1 MRDDDVAKPAHPPTI
16 IDVAAKAGVSRATAS
31 RALGRYGR
39 TSDAT
44 IAKVEAA
51 ANSLGYRPNE
61 LARAMRVG
69 VTKTIGLV
77 IIADFT
83 NAFFDRVTKAIVDE
97 AKLHGYQVLITNTDE
112 DTEIERQAVE
122 TLLEKQMDGLIVV
135 PSLSPDYKH
144 LSPAQ
149 LGGRPIVLIDR
160 RVDHP
165 PLTSITTDD
174 FAGTREAVR
183 HAISLGHK
191 RLGFLISASSVEG
204 VTDHRPAELISTVHD
219 RTEGF
224 LQGAADGG
232 IRRTSQH
239 WIFCEDKPKS
249 SEAAVASLLDR
260 PNPPTVI
267 FTSNNDMAL
276 AVLKV
281 AGNRRL
287 TIGSDLSLVTVDD
300 SQWAAAIVPG
310 ITVVAR
316 PVEEIG
322 RLAVVKL
329 LAEIS
334 DPGQTI
340 EVTVLQTELIAR
352 DSVANLY
359 LKDFRPS

>member
-1 MRDDDVAKPAHPPTI
+1 MKDDEVSKSDHLPTI
-16 IDVAAKAGVSRATAS
+16 VDVAAEAGVSRATAS

-39 TSDAT
+39 ISEAT

-51 ANSLGYRPNE
+51 AHALGYRPNE

-97 AKLHGYQVLITNTDE
+97 AKVHGYQVLITNTDE
-112 DTEIERQAVE
+112 DPEIERQAVE
-122 TLLEKQMDGLIVV
+122 TLLEKQVDGLILV
-135 PSLSPDYKH
+135 PSLSPNYDH
-144 LSPAQ
+144 LRPSR
-149 LGGRPIVLIDR
+149 LGGRPLVLIDR
-160 RVDHP
+160 RVDQP

-174 FAGTREAVR
+174 FAGTRDALR

-191 RLGFLISASSVEG
+191 RLGFLISASSVKG
-204 VTDHRPAELISTVHD
+204 VTDHRPAELISTVQD

-224 LQGAADGG
+224 LQGAADAG
-232 IRRTSQH
+232 IKPSSQH

-260 PNPPTVI
+260 PNPPTII

-287 TIGSDLSLVTVDD
+287 AIGKDISLVTVDD

-329 LAEIS
+329 LAEIN
-334 DPGQTI
+334 DPGQMI
-340 EVTVLQTELIAR
+340 EATVLPTELIAR

-359 LKDFRPS
+359 LEHFRPS